1 MKLHFWLLKKTLPCI
16 GLIEKKMMANFLNLK
31 RKHGNLTFDC
41 KRFFSEV
48 AMDKILS
55 ARVDEA
61 IKVGILAN
69 ELNTTK
75 KAIIEAAIKHYSEQK
90 GLEKKINIFDKT
102 CGAWKRSETEQES
115 VSKARSAFNKS
126 MKRHHQ

>member
-1 MKLHFWLLKKTLPCI
+1 
-16 GLIEKKMMANFLNLK
+16 MMGNFLNSKL
-31 RKHGNLTFDC
+31 KHGKLTYDC
-41 KRFFSEV
+41 KRFSARLF
-48 AMDKILS
+48 MDKILS

-61 IKVGILAN
+61 IIQQVGILAK

-102 CGAWKRSETEQES
+102 CGAWKRSETVQES

>member
-1 MKLHFWLLKKTLPCI
+1 
-16 GLIEKKMMANFLNLK
+16 MMANFLNLK
-31 RKHGNLTFDC
+31 RKHGNLTYDC

-61 IKVGILAN
+61 VIQQIGILAN

-75 KAIIEAAIKHYSEQK
+75 KAIIEAAIKHYSEQI